1 MATFTDAAGREWVVD
16 IDVDALRRVRKRL
29 DLNLMDA
36 IGGPT
41 LERLADDPVLLV
53 DVLYVLCEDQ
63 ADRDGVSDEE
73 FGRAMRGDALDAAAR
88 AFLEA
93 LADFCPKR
101 KARLIRGLVER
112 GGKAEEAILSKAEA
126 MLASGEI
133 ERILTSPSPKPS
145 TASPDSA
152 ASTPAPS
159 PSGN

>member
-1 MATFTDAAGREWVVD
+1 MATFTDTESREWVVD
-16 IDVDALRRVRKRL
+16 IDVAALRRVRKRL

-53 DVLYVLCEDQ
+53 DVLYCLCEDQ
-63 ADRDGVSDEE
+63 AERDGVSDED
-73 FGRAMRGDALDAAAR
+73 FGRGLRGDALDDAAR

-93 LADFCPKR
+93 LADFCPSR
-101 KARLIRGLVER
+101 KARLIRGLVAKS
-112 GGKAEEAILSKAEA
+112 GKAEEAILARAET

-133 ERILTSPSPKPS
+133 DSLLAKPS
-145 TASPDSA
+145 TDSPDSA

-159 PSGN
+159 PSES